1 MIDILGNYQGYKQC
15 LLIIVFDAYKVKGN
29 LGTVEQLHNVHI
41 VYTKEA
47 QTADM
52 YIEHVTHQ
60 LSQKYNVVVAT
71 SDALEQ
77 MIVIGRGARR
87 MSSRE
92 LKLEVESLVKT
103 KKEEFERK
111 QEKNHNLLLEDI
123 QKYQK

>member
-1 MIDILGNYQGYKQC
+1 M
-15 LLIIVFDAYKVKGN
+15 KGN

>member
-1 MIDILGNYQGYKQC
+1 
-15 LLIIVFDAYKVKGN
+15 
-29 LGTVEQLHNVHI
+29 
-41 VYTKEA
+41 
-47 QTADM
+47 
-52 YIEHVTHQ
+52 
-60 LSQKYNVVVAT
+60 
-71 SDALEQ
+71 